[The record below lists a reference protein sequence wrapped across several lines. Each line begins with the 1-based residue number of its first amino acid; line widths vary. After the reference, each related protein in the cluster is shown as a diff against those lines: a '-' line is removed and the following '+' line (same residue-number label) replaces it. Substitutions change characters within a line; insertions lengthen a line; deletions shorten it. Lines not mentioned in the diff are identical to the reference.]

1 MTTTNSRDNRHPYFH
16 VRDLAVK
23 LLRHPTLHLNS
34 DDLATNSIEVVAM
47 DIRTGTPADSGPQ
60 FCDLYPRGEF
70 DAMFKMVDE
79 WPRLKELRGGG
90 YLAALQMRQ
99 LIEKSLLDGGLASQ
113 SKYVWR
119 R

>member
-1 MTTTNSRDNRHPYFH
+1 MATTDSRNNQHPYFP

-23 LLRHPTLHLNS
+23 LLRHPTLYLNS
-34 DDLATNSIEVVAM
+34 DDLVTNGIEVAAM

-60 FCDLYPRGEF
+60 FCDLYPRKEF

-79 WPRLKELRGGG
+79 WPQQRGGFV
-90 YLAALQMRQ
+90 YESLQIRR
-99 LIEKSLLDGGLASQ
+99 LFESSFLDGGLADQ